1 MFNFSRFNKAVFGGN
16 SFIVALSSGTITC
29 ESNAQVQASSTV
41 QCDTSLVPISVSP
54 TNVSC
59 ATNVYIDAS
68 LMQYLA
74 SCGVSSSCV
83 LETHLAEIRYTLHIT
98 KPVAEKSIILNPA
111 TTVCAA
117 VPLSLMADIALG
129 VFDAQL
135 TALSNFV
142 ALARL
147 VRPKL
152 SMNSTLSGHVQ
163 SNSKIAHIYENS
175 KIAHIVEKT
184 SGLGG

>member
-1 MFNFSRFNKAVFGGN
+1 LFNFSRFNKAVFGGN

-83 LETHLAEIRYTLHIT
+83 LETHLAEI
-98 KPVAEKSIILNPA
+98 
-111 TTVCAA
+111 
-117 VPLSLMADIALG
+117 
-129 VFDAQL
+129 

-175 KIAHIVEKT
+175 RI
-184 SGLGG
+184 G